1 MYQDICAADNER
13 PIWRSRLLGA
23 PMADPM
29 VSKTQ
34 FGLAVQN
41 PVRVQRVANVSP
53 TGPERAVL
61 CRACPG
67 DAADEHAGERGVVRA
82 EPARRVW
89 VAL

>member
-1 MYQDICAADNER
+1 
-13 PIWRSRLLGA
+13 
-23 PMADPM
+23 MADPM

-61 CRACPG
+61 CRPCPG
-67 DAADEHAGERGVVRA
+67 DASDDSAGERGVVRA
-82 EPARRVW
+82 EPAEWVW
-89 VAL
+89 AALNSV